1 MTTVATSPFGM
12 KRRVLPDVREVIPEL
27 DWRGLVRTRER
38 RERNCVDVYC
48 TPRGDGAG
56 QKGVVGV
63 CVMLSA

>member
-1 MTTVATSPFGM
+1 M
-12 KRRVLPDVREVIPEL
+12 REVIPEL

-38 RERNCVDVYC
+38 RERNCLDVYC